1 MPRTVQEP
9 AAEPA
14 EANIATPMP
23 VATPEP
29 DAEATASVV
38 DEATTIVPEIG
49 PDAIGV
55 DAMPR

>member
-1 MPRTVQEP
+1 MAIPT
-9 AAEPA
+9 
-14 EANIATPMP
+14 P

-29 DAEATASVV
+29 EAEATASVV
-38 DEATTIVPEIG
+38 AEAATIVPEIG